1 METEKG
7 YIGHFTFKNEDE
19 SFTVFDL
26 VTDGGTVVCVG
37 PARGYGEG
45 EMVEVTGEYVVH
57 PLYKRQLKISSIKE
71 VEPED
76 TVQVERYL
84 GSGAIKGIGEA
95 LAKRIVKMFG
105 DDTFR
110 IAQEEPE
117 RLAEVKG
124 ISLKKAYDIGEQ
136 IARKRDMR
144 EAMMFMQEY
153 GISQNLGNKIYQRY
167 GAQVYKILKENPYR
181 LAEDID
187 GVGFKIADE
196 IASKVGIDISS
207 EFRIRCGLIYTLN
220 TMSYDG
226 NCYYPKDELFSRTA
240 ALLDIDTLVMDTQLQ
255 NLAMDHKVVV
265 KVVDDV
271 ERVYLPLFYREE
283 TKCADKL
290 LELRDSYDSDFSKK
304 SANDLMMQIEEAEK
318 SMNIELDM
326 LQKQA
331 TVKCLKNGVFILSG
345 GPGTGKTTTINM
357 IIRMFE
363 EYHLDFMLAAPTGRA
378 AKRMTES
385 TGYEARTIHRLLE
398 VGGDTSD
405 GSKPYFD
412 RNEDNPLEVDAIIV
426 DEMSMVDIHLMVALL
441 NAIEPGTKLVLVG
454 DVDQLP
460 SVGPGQILRDILL
473 SECFESEKLEKIFR
487 QDNESHIVS
496 YAYSINKG
504 QQIDFSK
511 KYPDFFLL
519 EKNEPAVIY
528 DYIEVLIKDKL
539 PKQFNINP
547 LDTQILTPMRKGAIG
562 VEVLNPILQARLNP
576 PDSSKKE
583 YLHGDI
589 IFREGDKVMQI
600 KNDYNLEWEVVG
612 KYNIPIESGT
622 GVFNGDVGKIAEIN
636 TYIKEITVEFDDGR
650 RARYSYENMDEL
662 EHAYAVT
669 IHKSQG
675 SEYPVVILP
684 ILPGPRMLMS
694 RNLLYTG
701 ITRAKECVII
711 IGSSETVG
719 SMISQDMIQRRYTSL
734 NEKLIEISKRGM
746 HDF

>member
-196 IASKVGIDISS
+196 IASKIGIDISS

-290 LELRDSYDSDFSKK
+290 LELRDSYDSEFSKK

-636 TYIKEITVEFDDGR
+636 TYIKEVTVEFDDGR

>member
-26 VTDGGTVVCVG
+26 VTDGSTVVCVG

-226 NCYYPKDELFSRTA
+226 NCYYPKDELFAKTA

-519 EKNEPAVIY
+519 EKNEPGVIY

-539 PKQFNINP
+539 PKKFNINP

-636 TYIKEITVEFDDGR
+636 TYIKEVTVEFDDGR
-650 RARYSYENMDEL
+650 RARYTYENMDEL

>member
-1 METEKG
+1 M
-7 YIGHFTFKNEDE
+7 
-19 SFTVFDL
+19 
-26 VTDGGTVVCVG
+26 
-37 PARGYGEG
+37 
-45 EMVEVTGEYVVH
+45 
-57 PLYKRQLKISSIKE
+57 
-71 VEPED
+71 
-76 TVQVERYL
+76 
-84 GSGAIKGIGEA
+84 
-95 LAKRIVKMFG
+95 
-105 DDTFR
+105 
-110 IAQEEPE
+110 
-117 RLAEVKG
+117 
-124 ISLKKAYDIGEQ
+124 
-136 IARKRDMR
+136 
-144 EAMMFMQEY
+144 
-153 GISQNLGNKIYQRY
+153 
-167 GAQVYKILKENPYR
+167 
-181 LAEDID
+181 
-187 GVGFKIADE
+187 
-196 IASKVGIDISS
+196 
-207 EFRIRCGLIYTLN
+207 
-220 TMSYDG
+220 
-226 NCYYPKDELFSRTA
+226 
-240 ALLDIDTLVMDTQLQ
+240 
-255 NLAMDHKVVV
+255 
-265 KVVDDV
+265 
-271 ERVYLPLFYREE
+271 
-283 TKCADKL
+283 
-290 LELRDSYDSDFSKK
+290 
-304 SANDLMMQIEEAEK
+304 
-318 SMNIELDM
+318 
-326 LQKQA
+326 
-331 TVKCLKNGVFILSG
+331 
-345 GPGTGKTTTINM
+345 
-357 IIRMFE
+357 
-363 EYHLDFMLAAPTGRA
+363 
-378 AKRMTES
+378 
-385 TGYEARTIHRLLE
+385 
-398 VGGDTSD
+398 
-405 GSKPYFD
+405 
-412 RNEDNPLEVDAIIV
+412 
-426 DEMSMVDIHLMVALL
+426 
-441 NAIEPGTKLVLVG
+441 VG

-636 TYIKEITVEFDDGR
+636 TYIKEVTVEFDDGR

>member
-226 NCYYPKDELFSRTA
+226 NCYYPKDKLFAKTA

-265 KVVDDV
+265 KVADDV

-363 EYHLDFMLAAPTGRA
+363 EYHIDFMLAAPTGRA

-622 GVFNGDVGKIAEIN
+622 GVFNGDVGRIAEIN
-636 TYIKEITVEFDDGR
+636 TYIKEVTVEFDDGR

>member
-622 GVFNGDVGKIAEIN
+622 GVFNGDVGRIAEIN
-636 TYIKEITVEFDDGR
+636 TYIKEVTVEFDDGR

>member
-636 TYIKEITVEFDDGR
+636 TYIKEVTVEFDDGR
-650 RARYSYENMDEL
+650 SARYSYENMDEL

>member
-636 TYIKEITVEFDDGR
+636 TYIKEVTVEFDDGR

>member
-226 NCYYPKDELFSRTA
+226 NCYYPKDELFAKTA

-304 SANDLMMQIEEAEK
+304 SANDLMMQIEETEK
-318 SMNIELDM
+318 SMNIDLDM

-636 TYIKEITVEFDDGR
+636 TYIKEVTVEFDDGR

>member
-539 PKQFNINP
+539 PKQFNIKP

-636 TYIKEITVEFDDGR
+636 TYIKEVTVEFDDGR

>member
-441 NAIEPGTKLVLVG
+441 NAIEPGTKLVIVG

-636 TYIKEITVEFDDGR
+636 TYIKEVTVEFDDGR

-701 ITRAKECVII
+701 VTRAKECVII

>member
-226 NCYYPKDELFSRTA
+226 NCYYPKDELFAKTA

-283 TKCADKL
+283 IKCADKL

-576 PDSSKKE
+576 QDSSKKE

-636 TYIKEITVEFDDGR
+636 TYIKEVTVEFDDGR

>member
-26 VTDGGTVVCVG
+26 VTDEGTVVCVG

-636 TYIKEITVEFDDGR
+636 TYIKEVTVEFDDGR

>member
-519 EKNEPAVIY
+519 EKNEPSVIY
-528 DYIEVLIKDKL
+528 DYIEVLIKEKL

-636 TYIKEITVEFDDGR
+636 TYIKEVTVEFDDGR

>member
-26 VTDGGTVVCVG
+26 VTDAGTVVCVG

-220 TMSYDG
+220 TMSYEG

-622 GVFNGDVGKIAEIN
+622 GVFNGDVGRIAEIN
-636 TYIKEITVEFDDGR
+636 TYIKEVTVEFDDGR